1 MMKPIDKITYRNGFR
16 RNDKPATFEEVS
28 EIYESRKEA
37 ALIDWE
43 QHQKQKVKSPSQN
56 E

>member
-16 RNDKPATFEEVS
+16 RNDKPATLDEVA

-43 QHQKQKVKSPSQN
+43 QHKKQKVKSQSQN
-56 E
+56 K

>member
-37 ALIDWE
+37 ALTDWE
-43 QHQKQKVKSPSQN
+43 QHQKQKVKSQSQD